1 MFGKAVPIEEYEM
14 VSQSRDDLEGQLT
27 NIEGQ
32 LDLVDNRGGLL
43 HEIDDVVLNSS
54 RRSSQSESSVVFEDI
69 DDFAKN
75 NHETDDDFNTNPI
88 FQSVYFHYKNSG
100 TLGRKALAIAGTL
113 IGVIWVIG
121 VLFYSN
127 SSGFNI
133 VSSMTWKT
141 NVQVTGKNVTLN
153 AYNPLFQNVSMAGL
167 RKGTYYA
174 YHEEVRWLNP
184 KQYPK
189 SQGSGGYYLSI
200 NRNTI
205 TINQIDSKYSATLID
220 NVQFSFKNNFFY
232 IQDMKLNP
240 AKSVEDRNDNYH
252 IVVTDKLE
260 QWRHLSFAIY
270 WIYNVATAQYIPIQ
284 PPKNMEKLKSTESKP
299 QILDKLHFA
308 DFSPKGDH
316 VIFGF
321 NHDLYIQNLKTNAV
335 NQITTDGSKHI
346 LNGKPDWI
354 YEEEVTADYKLF
366 WWSPDQANLIF
377 AKLNDTKVQEYELD
391 YYIKDR
397 TEIGT
402 QYEES
407 DELKVENV
415 NQYPIKTA
423 IKYPKPGTSNPLVT
437 LHNYQL
443 SDNSITLLQDDTSK
457 VGEDFI
463 LYDGAW
469 IDNYSFLIKITD
481 RTSRILSKR
490 LFQMQ
495 KTPNI
500 VEVSTIDVRKEYN
513 GYVGKLQPIT
523 VIPGD
528 GDNAQYI
535 DRIIIN
541 GKSHLAL
548 FENAEATTYSK
559 LLTESNDWQVVT
571 NAPVVYDKLEH
582 SVYTLT
588 TMRSSMDAHLISI
601 DLSKDKD
608 NIQVITD
615 TEKDGLY
622 DISFSGDG
630 QYLNLFYRGPLQPWQ
645 RLINMADLHTYFET
659 EIENDISHA
668 DIFIASHKVINH
680 FEVTKANLKD
690 TNIPTKLYKT
700 ITVGTTKDKK
710 PINLNVI
717 EILPPNFNP
726 EKKHPL
732 LVHAYGGPGSQTVDK
747 SFSIDFQDVV
757 SSLGVVVL
765 IIDPRGTGGQGWEF
779 KSYAND
785 KIGYWEP
792 RDLTTVVSEYISANK
807 KFIDKEKT
815 AIWGW
820 SYGGFTTLKTLEY
833 DVGKTFKFGMAV
845 APVTN
850 WLFYDSIY
858 TERYMGSPS
867 TNPNYEKYARIND
880 YDNFLSLNR
889 FLIMHGTSDDNVHL
903 QNLLWLLDKFNLNN
917 VKNYDVYFFPDSD
930 HAINYHNAH
939 SIVYDKLINWL
950 QDAFIGRFDALY
962 RL

>member
-1 MFGKAVPIEEYEM
+1 
-14 VSQSRDDLEGQLT
+14 
-27 NIEGQ
+27 
-32 LDLVDNRGGLL
+32 
-43 HEIDDVVLNSS
+43 
-54 RRSSQSESSVVFEDI
+54 
-69 DDFAKN
+69 
-75 NHETDDDFNTNPI
+75 
-88 FQSVYFHYKNSG
+88 
-100 TLGRKALAIAGTL
+100 
-113 IGVIWVIG
+113 
-121 VLFYSN
+121 
-127 SSGFNI
+127 
-133 VSSMTWKT
+133 
-141 NVQVTGKNVTLN
+141 
-153 AYNPLFQNVSMAGL
+153 
-167 RKGTYYA
+167 
-174 YHEEVRWLNP
+174 
-184 KQYPK
+184 
-189 SQGSGGYYLSI
+189 
-200 NRNTI
+200 
-205 TINQIDSKYSATLID
+205 
-220 NVQFSFKNNFFY
+220 
-232 IQDMKLNP
+232 
-240 AKSVEDRNDNYH
+240 
-252 IVVTDKLE
+252 
-260 QWRHLSFAIY
+260 
-270 WIYNVATAQYIPIQ
+270 
-284 PPKNMEKLKSTESKP
+284 
-299 QILDKLHFA
+299 
-308 DFSPKGDH
+308 
-316 VIFGF
+316 
-321 NHDLYIQNLKTNAV
+321 
-335 NQITTDGSKHI
+335 
-346 LNGKPDWI
+346 
-354 YEEEVTADYKLF
+354 
-366 WWSPDQANLIF
+366 
-377 AKLNDTKVQEYELD
+377 
-391 YYIKDR
+391 
-397 TEIGT
+397 
-402 QYEES
+402 
-407 DELKVENV
+407 
-415 NQYPIKTA
+415 
-423 IKYPKPGTSNPLVT
+423 
-437 LHNYQL
+437 
-443 SDNSITLLQDDTSK
+443 
-457 VGEDFI
+457 
-463 LYDGAW
+463 
-469 IDNYSFLIKITD
+469 
-481 RTSRILSKR
+481 
-490 LFQMQ
+490 
-495 KTPNI
+495 
-500 VEVSTIDVRKEYN
+500 
-513 GYVGKLQPIT
+513 
-523 VIPGD
+523 
-528 GDNAQYI
+528 
-535 DRIIIN
+535 
-541 GKSHLAL
+541 
-548 FENAEATTYSK
+548 
-559 LLTESNDWQVVT
+559 
-571 NAPVVYDKLEH
+571 
-582 SVYTLT
+582 
-588 TMRSSMDAHLISI
+588 MDAHLISI